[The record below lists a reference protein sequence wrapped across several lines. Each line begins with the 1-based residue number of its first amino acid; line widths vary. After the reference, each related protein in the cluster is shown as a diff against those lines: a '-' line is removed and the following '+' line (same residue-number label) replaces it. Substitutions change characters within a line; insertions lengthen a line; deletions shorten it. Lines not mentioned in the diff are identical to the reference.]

1 MEMKTKEALKR
12 IGYLER
18 GIKYVHAL
26 NNIKEGVRWQPK
38 R

>member
-1 MEMKTKEALKR
+1 MGIKTKDVLKR
-12 IGYLER
+12 IGDLER
-18 GIKYVHAL
+18 GIKYVHAP

>member
-1 MEMKTKEALKR
+1 MGIKTKDVLKR
-12 IGYLER
+12 IGDLER
-18 GIKYVHAL
+18 EIKYVHAL